1 MTNYHFLVIHI
12 LFLIRIIK
20 IFLILVF
27 EIEKA
32 IIDLNFDDDV
42 MRLEYPMQSPI
53 TFTLGEKF
61 LQEKLN
67 FNFIIMSEL
76 GNKYKKL
83 AKGDIELQSKYFLE
97 KKTIFEKWIYMTPYQ
112 SQIEELGIKGETLK
126 NELNSGKIN
135 VKIELQEN
143 LEEYK
148 TKLLLYQKENQNVK
162 NSDSDLNN
170 NNMKKNFNY
179 NLKDNENNRNIQFDD
194 NLSDVSI
201 SILDVKE
208 EDRKGLD
215 LNQLIDDD
223 YIENLKQI
231 IEDNYQKI
239 LPKDPVKLKQM
250 NESLY
255 KKFINLSNIYNEVLY
270 SLATTGEE
278 IREETKKFY
287 DDYKLLKKDIYNGRV
302 ELKKQNYQLK
312 REIEANNQENKTLK
326 QEIENYKTEKK
337 ILKNK
342 LGLEDTKK
350 IENPDIEILS
360 ETLKKLNDMG
370 IDIFVGSGLSE
381 EDKNLV
387 KNMLNINS
395 NEDENKKDLG
405 TDNEYEGEDDIK
417 EDLELGNQIVALIEK
432 DVNDLYLRKK
442 IEQVK
447 IDQINAITYIFQ
459 NDKDTHEVTLKI
471 VKDELYCSDG
481 TTFSSWL
488 IQNFSV

>member
-1 MTNYHFLVIHI
+1 MFQIDKCV
-12 LFLIRIIK
+12 
-20 IFLILVF
+20 
-27 EIEKA
+27 
-32 IIDLNFDDDV
+32 IDLNFDDDV
-42 MRLEYPMQSPI
+42 MRLEYPMESPVP
-53 TFTLGEKF
+53 FTLGEKF
-61 LQEKLN
+61 LQEKLI
-67 FNFIIMSEL
+67 FNFIIMTEL
-76 GNKYKKL
+76 GNKYKKI
-83 AKGDIELQSKYFLE
+83 AKGDVELQSKYFLE
-97 KKTIFEKWIYMTPYQ
+97 KKTIFEKWIYITPFK
-112 SQIEELGIKGETLK
+112 SQIEEFGLKGDLLK
-126 NELNSGKIN
+126 NEINNGKIN

-143 LEEYK
+143 PEEYK
-148 TKLLLYQKENQNVK
+148 TKLLLYQKDNQNA
-162 NSDSDLNN
+162 NNNDINN
-170 NNMKKNFNY
+170 NNRKNFNFD
-179 NLKDNENNRNIQFDD
+179 LKDGENNRNIQFDD

-215 LNQLIDDD
+215 IEQLIDDD

-231 IEDNYQKI
+231 IENNYQKI
-239 LPKDPVKLKQM
+239 LPKDPAKLKQI

-255 KKFINLSNIYNEVLY
+255 KKFINLSNTYNEVLY

-302 ELKKQNYQLK
+302 DLKKQNYQLK

-350 IENPDIEILS
+350 TENPDIEILS

-381 EDKNLV
+381 DDKNLV
-387 KNMLNINS
+387 KNMLNINT
-395 NEDENKKDLG
+395 NDDENKKDLG

-447 IDQINAITYIFQ
+447 IDQINAITYVFQ
-459 NDKDTHEVTLKI
+459 NDKETHEVTLKI
-471 VKDELYCSDG
+471 EKDELYCNDG

-488 IQNFSV
+488 INNFSV

>member
-1 MTNYHFLVIHI
+1 
-12 LFLIRIIK
+12 
-20 IFLILVF
+20 
-27 EIEKA
+27 
-32 IIDLNFDDDV
+32 
-42 MRLEYPMQSPI
+42 
-53 TFTLGEKF
+53 
-61 LQEKLN
+61 
-67 FNFIIMSEL
+67 
-76 GNKYKKL
+76 
-83 AKGDIELQSKYFLE
+83 
-97 KKTIFEKWIYMTPYQ
+97 
-112 SQIEELGIKGETLK
+112 
-126 NELNSGKIN
+126 
-135 VKIELQEN
+135 
-143 LEEYK
+143 
-148 TKLLLYQKENQNVK
+148 
-162 NSDSDLNN
+162 
-170 NNMKKNFNY
+170 MKKNFNY

-471 VKDELYCSDG
+471 VKDELYCTDG

>member
-1 MTNYHFLVIHI
+1 
-12 LFLIRIIK
+12 
-20 IFLILVF
+20 
-27 EIEKA
+27 
-32 IIDLNFDDDV
+32 
-42 MRLEYPMQSPI
+42 MRFEYPMTSPAS
-53 TFTLGEKF
+53 FTLGEKF
-61 LQEKLN
+61 LQEKII
-67 FNFIIMSEL
+67 FNFIIMIEL
-76 GNKYKKL
+76 GNKYKKI

-97 KKTIFEKWIYMTPYQ
+97 KKTIFEKWIFMRPFHT
-112 SQIEELGIKGETLK
+112 QIEDFGIQADALK
-126 NELNSGKIN
+126 NEINNGKIN

-148 TKLLLYQKENQNVK
+148 TKVLLYQKENNQINNTASNDI
-162 NSDSDLNN
+162 NSR
-170 NNMKKNFNY
+170 KNY
-179 NLKDNENNRNIQFDD
+179 NLKENENSRNVQFDD

-201 SILDVKE
+201 SILDVKD
-208 EDRKGLD
+208 EDRKGLNLD
-215 LNQLIDDD
+215 ELIEDD

-231 IEDNYQKI
+231 IQNNYQKI
-239 LPKDPVKLKQM
+239 LPKDPIKLKQM
-250 NESLY
+250 NENLY
-255 KKFINLSNIYNEVLY
+255 KKFINLSNSYNEALY

-342 LGLEDTKK
+342 LGLEDSKK

-387 KNMLNINS
+387 KNMLNIND
-395 NEDENKKDLG
+395 DENKKESG
-405 TDNEYEGEDDIK
+405 TDNEYEGDDDIK
-417 EDLELGNQIVALIEK
+417 EDLDLGNQIVALIEK

-447 IDQINAITYIFQ
+447 IDQINAITYVFQ
-459 NDKDTHEVTLKI
+459 NDKETHEVTLKI
-471 VKDELYCSDG
+471 IKDELYCSDN
-481 TTFSSWL
+481 TTFSAWL
-488 IQNFSV
+488 IQHFSI

>member
-1 MTNYHFLVIHI
+1 M
-12 LFLIRIIK
+12 
-20 IFLILVF
+20 
-27 EIEKA
+27 
-32 IIDLNFDDDV
+32 NFDDDV
-42 MRLEYPMQSPI
+42 MRLDYPMKSPVS
-53 TFTLGEKF
+53 FTLGEKF
-61 LQEKLN
+61 LQEKLV
-67 FNFIIMSEL
+67 FNFIIMSAL
-76 GNKYKKL
+76 GNKYKKI
-83 AKGDIELQSKYFLE
+83 AKGDIELQSKYFVD
-97 KKTIFEKWIYMTPYQ
+97 KKTTFEKWIYMTPYQ
-112 SQIEELGIKGETLK
+112 SQIEELGIQSDSTK
-126 NELNSGKIN
+126 NEVNNGKIN

-148 TKLLLYQKENQNVK
+148 TKLVLYQKDNQASNSNEK
-162 NSDSDLNN
+162 NNIR
-170 NNMKKNFNY
+170 KNYNF
-179 NLKDNENNRNIQFDD
+179 NLKDGENNRNVQFDD

-215 LNQLIDDD
+215 LEQLIDDD
-223 YIENLKQI
+223 YIEDLKQI
-231 IEDNYQKI
+231 IENNYQKI

-255 KKFINLSNIYNEVLY
+255 KKFINLSNTYNEVLY

-287 DDYKLLKKDIYNGRV
+287 DDYKLLKKDIFNGRV

-350 IENPDIEILS
+350 TENPDIEILS

-387 KNMLNINS
+387 KNMLNINT
-395 NEDENKKDLG
+395 NDDENKKDG
-405 TDNEYEGEDDIK
+405 TDNEYEGDDDIK

-447 IDQINAITYIFQ
+447 IDQINAITYVFQ

-471 VKDELYCSDG
+471 IKDELYCSDG

-488 IQNFSV
+488 IKNFSA

>member
-1 MTNYHFLVIHI
+1 
-12 LFLIRIIK
+12 
-20 IFLILVF
+20 
-27 EIEKA
+27 
-32 IIDLNFDDDV
+32 
-42 MRLEYPMQSPI
+42 MRLDYPMKSPVS
-53 TFTLGEKF
+53 FTLGEKF
-61 LQEKLN
+61 LQEKLV
-67 FNFIIMSEL
+67 FNFIIMSAL
-76 GNKYKKL
+76 GNKYKKI
-83 AKGDIELQSKYFLE
+83 AKGDIELQSKYFVD
-97 KKTIFEKWIYMTPYQ
+97 KKTTFEKWIYMTPYQ
-112 SQIEELGIKGETLK
+112 SQIEELGIQSDSTK
-126 NELNSGKIN
+126 NEVNNAKIN

-148 TKLLLYQKENQNVK
+148 TKLVLYQKDNQASNSNEK
-162 NSDSDLNN
+162 NNIR
-170 NNMKKNFNY
+170 KNYNF
-179 NLKDNENNRNIQFDD
+179 NLKDGENNRNVQFDD

-215 LNQLIDDD
+215 LEQLIDDD
-223 YIENLKQI
+223 YIEDLKQI
-231 IEDNYQKI
+231 IENNYQKI

-255 KKFINLSNIYNEVLY
+255 KKFINLSNTYNEVLY

-287 DDYKLLKKDIYNGRV
+287 DDYKLLKKDIFNGRV

-342 LGLEDTKK
+342 LGLEDSKK
-350 IENPDIEILS
+350 TENPDIEILS

-387 KNMLNINS
+387 KNMLNINT
-395 NEDENKKDLG
+395 NDDENKKDG
-405 TDNEYEGEDDIK
+405 TDNEYEGDDDIK

-447 IDQINAITYIFQ
+447 IDQINAITYVFQ

-488 IQNFSV
+488 IKNFSA

>member
-1 MTNYHFLVIHI
+1 MFQIDKCV
-12 LFLIRIIK
+12 
-20 IFLILVF
+20 
-27 EIEKA
+27 
-32 IIDLNFDDDV
+32 IDLNFDDDV
-42 MRLEYPMQSPI
+42 MRLEYPMESPVP
-53 TFTLGEKF
+53 FTLGEKF
-61 LQEKLN
+61 LQEKLI
-67 FNFIIMSEL
+67 FNFIIMTEL
-76 GNKYKKL
+76 GNKYKKI
-83 AKGDIELQSKYFLE
+83 AKGDVELQSKYFLE
-97 KKTIFEKWIYMTPYQ
+97 KKTIFEKWIYITPFK
-112 SQIEELGIKGETLK
+112 SQIEEFGLKGDLLK
-126 NELNSGKIN
+126 NEINNGKIN

-143 LEEYK
+143 PEEYK
-148 TKLLLYQKENQNVK
+148 TKLLLYQKDNQNA
-162 NSDSDLNN
+162 NNNDINN
-170 NNMKKNFNY
+170 NNRKNFNF
-179 NLKDNENNRNIQFDD
+179 NLKDGENNRNIQFDD

-215 LNQLIDDD
+215 IEQLIDDD

-231 IEDNYQKI
+231 IENNYQKI
-239 LPKDPVKLKQM
+239 LPKDPAKLKQI

-255 KKFINLSNIYNEVLY
+255 KKFINLSNTYNEVLY

-302 ELKKQNYQLK
+302 DLKKQNYQLK

-326 QEIENYKTEKK
+326 KEIENYKTEKK

-350 IENPDIEILS
+350 TENPDIEILS

-381 EDKNLV
+381 DDKNLV
-387 KNMLNINS
+387 KNMLNINT
-395 NEDENKKDLG
+395 NDDENKKDLG

-447 IDQINAITYIFQ
+447 IDQINAITYVFQ
-459 NDKDTHEVTLKI
+459 NDKETHEVTLKI
-471 VKDELYCSDG
+471 EKDELYCNDG

-488 IQNFSV
+488 INNFSV

>member
-1 MTNYHFLVIHI
+1 
-12 LFLIRIIK
+12 
-20 IFLILVF
+20 
-27 EIEKA
+27 
-32 IIDLNFDDDV
+32 
-42 MRLEYPMQSPI
+42 MRFEYPMKSPVS
-53 TFTLGEKF
+53 FTLGEKF
-61 LQEKLN
+61 LQEKII
-67 FNFIIMSEL
+67 FNFIIMIEL
-76 GNKYKKL
+76 GNKYKKI
-83 AKGDIELQSKYFLE
+83 AKSDIELQSKYFLE
-97 KKTIFEKWIYMTPYQ
+97 KKTIFEKLIYLKPFH
-112 SQIEELGIKGETLK
+112 SQIEDFGIQADALK
-126 NELNSGKIN
+126 NELNNGKIN
-135 VKIELQEN
+135 VKIELQDN

-148 TKLLLYQKENQNVK
+148 TKLLLYQKENNQ
-162 NSDSDLNN
+162 SNN
-170 NNMKKNFNY
+170 NINDINNRKNFN
-179 NLKDNENNRNIQFDD
+179 LKENENNRNVQFDD

-208 EDRKGLD
+208 EDRKGLNLD
-215 LNQLIDDD
+215 ELIEDD

-231 IEDNYQKI
+231 IQDNYQQI
-239 LPKDPVKLKQM
+239 LPKDPAKLKQM
-250 NESLY
+250 NENLY
-255 KKFINLSNIYNEVLY
+255 KKFINLSNSYNEALY

-287 DDYKLLKKDIYNGRV
+287 EDYKLLKNDIYNGRV

-342 LGLEDTKK
+342 LGLEDSKK

-387 KNMLNINS
+387 KNMLNINTTD
-395 NEDENKKDLG
+395 DENKKDSG
-405 TDNEYEGEDDIK
+405 TDNEYEGDDDIK

-447 IDQINAITYIFQ
+447 IDQINAITYVFQ
-459 NDKDTHEVTLKI
+459 NDKDTYEVTLKI
-471 VKDELYCSDG
+471 VKDELYCSDN

-488 IQNFSV
+488 IQHFSI

>member
-1 MTNYHFLVIHI
+1 MF
-12 LFLIRIIK
+12 K
-20 IFLILVF
+20 IDKCV
-27 EIEKA
+27 
-32 IIDLNFDDDV
+32 IDLNFDDDV
-42 MRLEYPMQSPI
+42 MRLEYPMESPVP
-53 TFTLGEKF
+53 FTLGEKF
-61 LQEKLN
+61 LQEKLI
-67 FNFIIMSEL
+67 FNFIIMTEL
-76 GNKYKKL
+76 GNKYKKI
-83 AKGDIELQSKYFLE
+83 AKGDVELQSKYFLE
-97 KKTIFEKWIYMTPYQ
+97 KKTIFEKWIYITPFK
-112 SQIEELGIKGETLK
+112 SQIEEFGLKGDLLK
-126 NELNSGKIN
+126 NEINNGKIN

-143 LEEYK
+143 PEEYK
-148 TKLLLYQKENQNVK
+148 TKLLLYQKDNQNA
-162 NSDSDLNN
+162 NNNDINN
-170 NNMKKNFNY
+170 NNRKNFNF
-179 NLKDNENNRNIQFDD
+179 NLKDGENNRNIQFDD

-215 LNQLIDDD
+215 IEQLIDDD

-231 IEDNYQKI
+231 IENNYQKI
-239 LPKDPVKLKQM
+239 LPKDPAKLKQI

-255 KKFINLSNIYNEVLY
+255 KKFINLSNTYNEVLY

-302 ELKKQNYQLK
+302 DLKKQNYQLK

-350 IENPDIEILS
+350 TENPDIEILS

-381 EDKNLV
+381 DDKNLV
-387 KNMLNINS
+387 KNMLNINT
-395 NEDENKKDLG
+395 NDDENKKDLG

-447 IDQINAITYIFQ
+447 IDQINAITYVFQ
-459 NDKDTHEVTLKI
+459 NDKETHEVTLKI
-471 VKDELYCSDG
+471 EKDELYCNDG

-488 IQNFSV
+488 INNFSV

>member
-42 MRLEYPMQSPI
+42 MRLEYPMQSPV

>member
-1 MTNYHFLVIHI
+1 MFQIDKCV
-12 LFLIRIIK
+12 
-20 IFLILVF
+20 
-27 EIEKA
+27 
-32 IIDLNFDDDV
+32 IDLNFDDDV
-42 MRLEYPMQSPI
+42 MRLEYPMESPVP
-53 TFTLGEKF
+53 FTLGEKF
-61 LQEKLN
+61 LQEKLI
-67 FNFIIMSEL
+67 FNFIIMTEL
-76 GNKYKKL
+76 GNKYKKI
-83 AKGDIELQSKYFLE
+83 AKGDVELQSKYFLE
-97 KKTIFEKWIYMTPYQ
+97 KKTIFEKWIYITPFK
-112 SQIEELGIKGETLK
+112 SQIEEFGLKGDLLK
-126 NELNSGKIN
+126 NEINNGKIN

-143 LEEYK
+143 PEEYK
-148 TKLLLYQKENQNVK
+148 TKLLLYQKDNQNA
-162 NSDSDLNN
+162 NNNDINN
-170 NNMKKNFNY
+170 NNRKNFNF
-179 NLKDNENNRNIQFDD
+179 NLKDGENNRNIQFDD
-194 NLSDVSI
+194 NLSDLSI

-215 LNQLIDDD
+215 IEQLIDDD

-231 IEDNYQKI
+231 IENNYQKI
-239 LPKDPVKLKQM
+239 LPKDPAKLKQI

-255 KKFINLSNIYNEVLY
+255 KKFINLSNTYNEVLY

-302 ELKKQNYQLK
+302 DLKKQNYQLK

-350 IENPDIEILS
+350 TENPDIEILS
-360 ETLKKLNDMG
+360 ETSKKLNDMG

-381 EDKNLV
+381 DDKNLV
-387 KNMLNINS
+387 KNMLNINA
-395 NEDENKKDLG
+395 NDDENKKDLG

-447 IDQINAITYIFQ
+447 IDQINAISYVFQ
-459 NDKDTHEVTLKI
+459 NDNDTHEVTLKI

-488 IQNFSV
+488 IKNFSA

>member
-1 MTNYHFLVIHI
+1 M
-12 LFLIRIIK
+12 
-20 IFLILVF
+20 
-27 EIEKA
+27 
-32 IIDLNFDDDV
+32 NFDDDV
-42 MRLEYPMQSPI
+42 MRLDYPMKSPVS
-53 TFTLGEKF
+53 FTLGEKF
-61 LQEKLN
+61 LQEKLV
-67 FNFIIMSEL
+67 FNFIIMSAL
-76 GNKYKKL
+76 GNKYKKI
-83 AKGDIELQSKYFLE
+83 AKGDIELQSKYFVD
-97 KKTIFEKWIYMTPYQ
+97 KKTTFEKWIYMTPYQ
-112 SQIEELGIKGETLK
+112 SQIEELGIQSDSTK
-126 NELNSGKIN
+126 NEVNNGKIN

-148 TKLLLYQKENQNVK
+148 TKLVLYQKDNQASNSNEK
-162 NSDSDLNN
+162 NNIR
-170 NNMKKNFNY
+170 KNYNF
-179 NLKDNENNRNIQFDD
+179 NLKDAENNRNVQFDD

-215 LNQLIDDD
+215 LEQLIDDD
-223 YIENLKQI
+223 YIEDLKQI
-231 IEDNYQKI
+231 IENNYQKI

-255 KKFINLSNIYNEVLY
+255 KKFINLSNTYNEVLY

-287 DDYKLLKKDIYNGRV
+287 DDYKLLKKDIFNGRV

-350 IENPDIEILS
+350 TENPDIEILS

-387 KNMLNINS
+387 KNMLNINT
-395 NEDENKKDLG
+395 NDDENKKDG
-405 TDNEYEGEDDIK
+405 TDNEYEGDDDIK

-447 IDQINAITYIFQ
+447 IDQINAITYVFQ

-488 IQNFSV
+488 IKNFSA

>member
-1 MTNYHFLVIHI
+1 M
-12 LFLIRIIK
+12 
-20 IFLILVF
+20 
-27 EIEKA
+27 
-32 IIDLNFDDDV
+32 NFDDDV
-42 MRLEYPMQSPI
+42 MRLDYPMKSPVS
-53 TFTLGEKF
+53 FTLGEKF
-61 LQEKLN
+61 LQEKLV
-67 FNFIIMSEL
+67 FNFIIMSAL
-76 GNKYKKL
+76 GNKYKKI
-83 AKGDIELQSKYFLE
+83 AKGDIELQSKYFVD
-97 KKTIFEKWIYMTPYQ
+97 KKTTFEKWIYMTPYQ
-112 SQIEELGIKGETLK
+112 SQIEELGIQSDSTK
-126 NELNSGKIN
+126 NEVNNGKIN

-148 TKLLLYQKENQNVK
+148 TKLVLYQKDNQTSNSNEK
-162 NSDSDLNN
+162 NNIR
-170 NNMKKNFNY
+170 KNYNF
-179 NLKDNENNRNIQFDD
+179 NLKDGENNRNVQFDD

-215 LNQLIDDD
+215 LEKLIDDD
-223 YIENLKQI
+223 YIEDLKQI
-231 IEDNYQKI
+231 IENNYQKI

-255 KKFINLSNIYNEVLY
+255 KKFINLSNTYNEVLY

-287 DDYKLLKKDIYNGRV
+287 DDYKLLKKDIFNGRV

-350 IENPDIEILS
+350 TENPDIEILS

-387 KNMLNINS
+387 KNMLNINT
-395 NEDENKKDLG
+395 NDDENKKDG
-405 TDNEYEGEDDIK
+405 TDNEYEGDDDIK

-447 IDQINAITYIFQ
+447 IDQINAITYVFQ

-471 VKDELYCSDG
+471 IKDELYCSDG

-488 IQNFSV
+488 IKNFSA

>member
-1 MTNYHFLVIHI
+1 
-12 LFLIRIIK
+12 
-20 IFLILVF
+20 
-27 EIEKA
+27 
-32 IIDLNFDDDV
+32 
-42 MRLEYPMQSPI
+42 MRLDYPMKSPVS
-53 TFTLGEKF
+53 FTLGEKF
-61 LQEKLN
+61 LQEKLV
-67 FNFIIMSEL
+67 FNFIIMSAL
-76 GNKYKKL
+76 GNKYKKI
-83 AKGDIELQSKYFLE
+83 AKGDIELQSKYFVD
-97 KKTIFEKWIYMTPYQ
+97 KKTTFEKWIYMTPYQ
-112 SQIEELGIKGETLK
+112 SQIEELGIQSDSTK
-126 NELNSGKIN
+126 NEVNNGKIN

-148 TKLLLYQKENQNVK
+148 TKLVLYQKDNQASNSNEK
-162 NSDSDLNN
+162 NNIR
-170 NNMKKNFNY
+170 KNYNF
-179 NLKDNENNRNIQFDD
+179 NLKDGENNRNVQFDD

-215 LNQLIDDD
+215 LEQLIDDD
-223 YIENLKQI
+223 YIEDLKQI
-231 IEDNYQKI
+231 IENNYQKI

-255 KKFINLSNIYNEVLY
+255 KKFINLSNTYNEVLY
-270 SLATTGEE
+270 SLATTSEE

-287 DDYKLLKKDIYNGRV
+287 DDYKLLKKDIFNGRV

-350 IENPDIEILS
+350 TENPDIEILS

-387 KNMLNINS
+387 KNMLNINT
-395 NEDENKKDLG
+395 NDDENKKDG
-405 TDNEYEGEDDIK
+405 TDNEYEGDDDIK

-447 IDQINAITYIFQ
+447 IDQINAITYVFQ

-471 VKDELYCSDG
+471 IKDELYCSDG

-488 IQNFSV
+488 IKNFSA

>member
-1 MTNYHFLVIHI
+1 
-12 LFLIRIIK
+12 
-20 IFLILVF
+20 VF
-27 EIEKA
+27 QIDKCV
-32 IIDLNFDDDV
+32 IDLNFDDDV
-42 MRLEYPMQSPI
+42 MRLEYPMESPVP
-53 TFTLGEKF
+53 FTLGEKF
-61 LQEKLN
+61 LQEKLI
-67 FNFIIMSEL
+67 FNFIIMTEL
-76 GNKYKKL
+76 GNKYKKI
-83 AKGDIELQSKYFLE
+83 AKGDVELQSKYFLE
-97 KKTIFEKWIYMTPYQ
+97 KKTIFEKWIYITPFK
-112 SQIEELGIKGETLK
+112 SQIEEFGLKGDLLK
-126 NELNSGKIN
+126 NEINNGKIN

-143 LEEYK
+143 PEEYK
-148 TKLLLYQKENQNVK
+148 TKLLLYQKDNQNA
-162 NSDSDLNN
+162 NNNDINN
-170 NNMKKNFNY
+170 NNRKNFNF
-179 NLKDNENNRNIQFDD
+179 NIKDGENNRNIQFDD

-215 LNQLIDDD
+215 IEQLIDDD

-231 IEDNYQKI
+231 IENNYQKI
-239 LPKDPVKLKQM
+239 LPKDPAKLKQI

-255 KKFINLSNIYNEVLY
+255 KKFINLSNTYNEVLY

-302 ELKKQNYQLK
+302 DLKKQNYQLK

-350 IENPDIEILS
+350 TENPDIEILS

-381 EDKNLV
+381 DDKNLV
-387 KNMLNINS
+387 KNMLNINT
-395 NEDENKKDLG
+395 NDDENKKDLG

-447 IDQINAITYIFQ
+447 IDQINAITYVFQ
-459 NDKDTHEVTLKI
+459 NDKETHEVTLKI
-471 VKDELYCSDG
+471 EKDELYCNDG

-488 IQNFSV
+488 INNFSV

>member
-1 MTNYHFLVIHI
+1 
-12 LFLIRIIK
+12 
-20 IFLILVF
+20 
-27 EIEKA
+27 
-32 IIDLNFDDDV
+32 
-42 MRLEYPMQSPI
+42 MRLEYPMKSPVS
-53 TFTLGEKF
+53 FTLGEKF
-61 LQEKLN
+61 LQEKLI

-83 AKGDIELQSKYFLE
+83 AKGEIELQSKYFIE
-97 KKTIFEKWIYMTPYQ
+97 KKTILEKCIYMTPYQ
-112 SQIEELGIKGETLK
+112 SQIEEFGIQGDSLK
-126 NELNSGKIN
+126 NELNCGKVN

-148 TKLLLYQKENQNVK
+148 TKLLLYQKENNQ
-162 NSDSDLNN
+162 NN
-170 NNMKKNFNY
+170 NNNDNMNNNTRKNHNH
-179 NLKDNENNRNIQFDD
+179 NTKDNENNRNVHFDD
-194 NLSDVSI
+194 NLRDVSI

-215 LNQLIDDD
+215 FDQLIDDD

-231 IEDNYQKI
+231 IENNYQQI
-239 LPKDPVKLKQM
+239 LPKDPAKLKQM

-255 KKFINLSNIYNEVLY
+255 KKFINLSNTYNEVLY

-350 IENPDIEILS
+350 IENHDIEILS

-395 NEDENKKDLG
+395 NDDENKKELG

-447 IDQINAITYIFQ
+447 IDQINAITYVFQ
-459 NDKDTHEVTLKI
+459 NDKETHEVTLKI
-471 VKDELYCSDG
+471 EKDELYCNDG

-488 IQNFSV
+488 INNFSV

>member
-1 MTNYHFLVIHI
+1 
-12 LFLIRIIK
+12 
-20 IFLILVF
+20 
-27 EIEKA
+27 
-32 IIDLNFDDDV
+32 
-42 MRLEYPMQSPI
+42 MRFEYPMKSPVS
-53 TFTLGEKF
+53 FTLGEKF
-61 LQEKLN
+61 LQEKII
-67 FNFIIMSEL
+67 FNFIIMIEL
-76 GNKYKKL
+76 GNKYKKI
-83 AKGDIELQSKYFLE
+83 AKSDIELQSKYFLE
-97 KKTIFEKWIYMTPYQ
+97 KKSTFEKLIYLKPFH
-112 SQIEELGIKGETLK
+112 SQIEDFGIQADALK
-126 NELNSGKIN
+126 NELNNGKIN
-135 VKIELQEN
+135 VKIELQDN

-148 TKLLLYQKENQNVK
+148 TKLLLYQKENNQ
-162 NSDSDLNN
+162 SNN
-170 NNMKKNFNY
+170 NINDINNRKNFN
-179 NLKDNENNRNIQFDD
+179 LKENENNRNVQFDD

-208 EDRKGLD
+208 EDRKGLNLD
-215 LNQLIDDD
+215 ELIEDD

-231 IEDNYQKI
+231 IQDNYQQI
-239 LPKDPVKLKQM
+239 LPKDPAKLKQM
-250 NESLY
+250 NENLY
-255 KKFINLSNIYNEVLY
+255 KKFINLSNSYNEALY

-287 DDYKLLKKDIYNGRV
+287 EDYKLLKNDIYNGRV

-342 LGLEDTKK
+342 LGLEDSKK

-387 KNMLNINS
+387 KNMLNINTTD
-395 NEDENKKDLG
+395 DENKKDSG
-405 TDNEYEGEDDIK
+405 TDNEYEGDDDIK

-447 IDQINAITYIFQ
+447 IDQINAITYVFQ
-459 NDKDTHEVTLKI
+459 NDKDTYEVTLKI
-471 VKDELYCSDG
+471 VKDELYCSDN

-488 IQNFSV
+488 IQHFSI

>member
-1 MTNYHFLVIHI
+1 MFQIDKCV
-12 LFLIRIIK
+12 
-20 IFLILVF
+20 
-27 EIEKA
+27 
-32 IIDLNFDDDV
+32 IDLNFDDDV
-42 MRLEYPMQSPI
+42 MRLEYPMESPVP
-53 TFTLGEKF
+53 FTLGEKF
-61 LQEKLN
+61 LQEKLI
-67 FNFIIMSEL
+67 FNFIIMTEL
-76 GNKYKKL
+76 GNKYKKI
-83 AKGDIELQSKYFLE
+83 AKGDVELQSKYFLE
-97 KKTIFEKWIYMTPYQ
+97 KKTIFEKWIYITPFK
-112 SQIEELGIKGETLK
+112 SQIEEFGLKGDLLK
-126 NELNSGKIN
+126 NEINNGKIN

-143 LEEYK
+143 PEEYK
-148 TKLLLYQKENQNVK
+148 TKLLLYQKDNQNA
-162 NSDSDLNN
+162 NNNDINN
-170 NNMKKNFNY
+170 NNRKNFNF
-179 NLKDNENNRNIQFDD
+179 NLKDGENNRNIQFDD

-215 LNQLIDDD
+215 IEQLIDDD

-231 IEDNYQKI
+231 IENNYQKI
-239 LPKDPVKLKQM
+239 LPKDPAKLKQI

-255 KKFINLSNIYNEVLY
+255 KKFINLSNTYNEVLY

-302 ELKKQNYQLK
+302 DLKKQNYQLK

-350 IENPDIEILS
+350 TENPDIEILS

-381 EDKNLV
+381 DDKNLV
-387 KNMLNINS
+387 KNMLNINT
-395 NEDENKKDLG
+395 NDDENKKDLG

-447 IDQINAITYIFQ
+447 IDQINAITYVFQ
-459 NDKDTHEVTLKI
+459 NDKETHEVTLKI
-471 VKDELYCSDG
+471 EKDELYCNDG

-488 IQNFSV
+488 INNFLV

>member
-1 MTNYHFLVIHI
+1 
-12 LFLIRIIK
+12 
-20 IFLILVF
+20 
-27 EIEKA
+27 
-32 IIDLNFDDDV
+32 
-42 MRLEYPMQSPI
+42 MRFEYPMKSPAS
-53 TFTLGEKF
+53 FTLGEKF
-61 LQEKLN
+61 LQEKII
-67 FNFIIMSEL
+67 FNFIIMIEL
-76 GNKYKKL
+76 GNKYKKI
-83 AKGDIELQSKYFLE
+83 AKSDIELQSKYFLE
-97 KKTIFEKWIYMTPYQ
+97 KKTTFEKLIYLKPFH
-112 SQIEELGIKGETLK
+112 SQIEDFGIQADALK
-126 NELNSGKIN
+126 NELNNGKIN
-135 VKIELQEN
+135 VKIELQDN

-148 TKLLLYQKENQNVK
+148 TKLLLYQKENNQ
-162 NSDSDLNN
+162 SNN
-170 NNMKKNFNY
+170 NINDINNRKNFN
-179 NLKDNENNRNIQFDD
+179 LKENENTRNVQFDD

-208 EDRKGLD
+208 EDRKGLNLD
-215 LNQLIDDD
+215 ELIEDD

-231 IEDNYQKI
+231 IQDNYQQI
-239 LPKDPVKLKQM
+239 LPKDPAKLKQM
-250 NESLY
+250 NENLY
-255 KKFINLSNIYNEVLY
+255 KKFINLSNSYNEALY

-287 DDYKLLKKDIYNGRV
+287 EDYKLLKNDIYNGRV

-342 LGLEDTKK
+342 LGLEDSKK

-387 KNMLNINS
+387 KNMLNINTTD
-395 NEDENKKDLG
+395 DENKKDSG
-405 TDNEYEGEDDIK
+405 TDNEYEGDDDIK

-447 IDQINAITYIFQ
+447 IDQINAITYVFQ
-459 NDKDTHEVTLKI
+459 NDKDTYEVTLKI
-471 VKDELYCSDG
+471 VKDELYCSDN

-488 IQNFSV
+488 IQHFSI

>member
-1 MTNYHFLVIHI
+1 M
-12 LFLIRIIK
+12 
-20 IFLILVF
+20 
-27 EIEKA
+27 
-32 IIDLNFDDDV
+32 NFDDDV
-42 MRLEYPMQSPI
+42 MRLDYPMKSPVS
-53 TFTLGEKF
+53 FTLGEKF
-61 LQEKLN
+61 LQEKLV
-67 FNFIIMSEL
+67 FNFIIMSAL
-76 GNKYKKL
+76 GNKYKKI
-83 AKGDIELQSKYFLE
+83 AKGDIELQSKYFVD
-97 KKTIFEKWIYMTPYQ
+97 KKTTFEKWIYMTPYQ
-112 SQIEELGIKGETLK
+112 SQIEELGIQSDSTK
-126 NELNSGKIN
+126 NEVNNAKIN

-148 TKLLLYQKENQNVK
+148 TKLVLYQKDNQASNSNEK
-162 NSDSDLNN
+162 NNIR
-170 NNMKKNFNY
+170 KNYNF
-179 NLKDNENNRNIQFDD
+179 NLKDGENNRNVQFDD

-215 LNQLIDDD
+215 LEQLIDDD
-223 YIENLKQI
+223 YIEDLKQI
-231 IEDNYQKI
+231 IENNYQKI

-255 KKFINLSNIYNEVLY
+255 KKFINLSNTYNEVLY

-287 DDYKLLKKDIYNGRV
+287 DDYKLLKKDIFNGRV

-350 IENPDIEILS
+350 TENPDIEILS

-387 KNMLNINS
+387 KNMLNINT
-395 NEDENKKDLG
+395 NDDENKKDG
-405 TDNEYEGEDDIK
+405 TDNEYEGDDDIK

-447 IDQINAITYIFQ
+447 IDQINAITYVFQ

-488 IQNFSV
+488 IKNFSA

>member
-1 MTNYHFLVIHI
+1 
-12 LFLIRIIK
+12 
-20 IFLILVF
+20 
-27 EIEKA
+27 
-32 IIDLNFDDDV
+32 
-42 MRLEYPMQSPI
+42 MRLDYPMKSPVS
-53 TFTLGEKF
+53 FTLGEKF
-61 LQEKLN
+61 LQEKLV
-67 FNFIIMSEL
+67 FNFIIMSAL
-76 GNKYKKL
+76 GNKYKKI
-83 AKGDIELQSKYFLE
+83 AKGDIELQSKYFVD
-97 KKTIFEKWIYMTPYQ
+97 KKTTFEKWIYMTPYQ
-112 SQIEELGIKGETLK
+112 SQIEELGIQSDSTK
-126 NELNSGKIN
+126 NEVNNGKIN

-148 TKLLLYQKENQNVK
+148 TKLVLYQKDNQASNSNEK
-162 NSDSDLNN
+162 NNIR
-170 NNMKKNFNY
+170 KNYNF
-179 NLKDNENNRNIQFDD
+179 NLKDGENNRNVQFDD

-215 LNQLIDDD
+215 LEQLIDDD
-223 YIENLKQI
+223 YIEDLKQI
-231 IEDNYQKI
+231 IENNYQKI
-239 LPKDPVKLKQM
+239 LPKDPAKLKQM

-255 KKFINLSNIYNEVLY
+255 KKFINLSNTYNEVLY

-287 DDYKLLKKDIYNGRV
+287 DDYKLLKKDIFNGRV

-350 IENPDIEILS
+350 TENPDIEILS

-387 KNMLNINS
+387 KNMLNINT
-395 NEDENKKDLG
+395 NDDENKKDG
-405 TDNEYEGEDDIK
+405 TDNEYEGDDDIK

-447 IDQINAITYIFQ
+447 IDQINAITYVFQ

-471 VKDELYCSDG
+471 IKDELYCSDG

-488 IQNFSV
+488 IKNFSA

>member
-1 MTNYHFLVIHI
+1 MLDID
-12 LFLIRIIK
+12 K
-20 IFLILVF
+20 G
-27 EIEKA
+27 
-32 IIDLNFDDDV
+32 IIDINFDDDV
-42 MRLEYPMQSPI
+42 MRFDYPMKEAVS
-53 TFTLGEKF
+53 FSLGEKF
-61 LQEKLN
+61 LQEKVV
-67 FNFIIMSEL
+67 FNFIIMIEL
-76 GNKYKKL
+76 GNKYKKI
-83 AKGDIELQSKYFLE
+83 AKGDIELASKYFLGD
-97 KKTIFEKWIYMTPYQ
+97 KTTFEKWIYIRPFQ
-112 SQIEELGIKGETLK
+112 SQIENFGIHTDLLK
-126 NELNSGKIN
+126 NELNNGKIY
-135 VKIELQEN
+135 VKIELQET

-148 TKLLLYQKENQNVK
+148 TKYLLYQKDNQISSTNPNDFNRK
-162 NSDSDLNN
+162 NYPG
-170 NNMKKNFNY
+170 FN
-179 NLKDNENNRNIQFDD
+179 KDNENEMNKNQFDD

-208 EDRKGLD
+208 EDRNGLELD
-215 LNQLIDDD
+215 QLIDDD
-223 YIENLKQI
+223 YIENLKQLI
-231 IEDNYQKI
+231 QNNYKTI
-239 LPKDPVKLKQM
+239 LPKDPIKLKQM

-255 KKFINLSNIYNEVLY
+255 KKFINLSNSYNEALY
-270 SLATTGEE
+270 ALATTGEE

-350 IENPDIEILS
+350 TENPDIEILS

-381 EDKNLV
+381 DDKNLV
-387 KNMLNINS
+387 KNMLNINT
-395 NEDENKKDLG
+395 NDDENKKDLG

-442 IEQVK
+442 
-447 IDQINAITYIFQ
+447 N
-459 NDKDTHEVTLKI
+459 
-471 VKDELYCSDG
+471 
-481 TTFSSWL
+481 
-488 IQNFSV
+488 

>member
-1 MTNYHFLVIHI
+1 MFQIDKCV
-12 LFLIRIIK
+12 
-20 IFLILVF
+20 
-27 EIEKA
+27 
-32 IIDLNFDDDV
+32 IDLNFDDDV
-42 MRLEYPMQSPI
+42 MRLEYPMESPVP
-53 TFTLGEKF
+53 FTLGEKF
-61 LQEKLN
+61 LQEKLI
-67 FNFIIMSEL
+67 FNFIIMTEL
-76 GNKYKKL
+76 GNKYKKI
-83 AKGDIELQSKYFLE
+83 AKGDVELQSKYFLE
-97 KKTIFEKWIYMTPYQ
+97 KKTIFEKWIYITPFK
-112 SQIEELGIKGETLK
+112 SQIEEFGLKGDLLK
-126 NELNSGKIN
+126 NEINNGKIN

-143 LEEYK
+143 PEEYK
-148 TKLLLYQKENQNVK
+148 TKLLLYQKDNQNA
-162 NSDSDLNN
+162 NNNDINN
-170 NNMKKNFNY
+170 NNRKNFNF
-179 NLKDNENNRNIQFDD
+179 NLKDGENNRNIQFDD

-215 LNQLIDDD
+215 IEQLIDDD

-231 IEDNYQKI
+231 IKNNYQKI
-239 LPKDPVKLKQM
+239 LPKDPAKLKQI

-255 KKFINLSNIYNEVLY
+255 KKFINLSNTYNEVLY

-342 LGLEDTKK
+342 LGLEDNKK
-350 IENPDIEILS
+350 IDNPDIEILS

-387 KNMLNINS
+387 RNMLNLNS
-395 NEDENKKDLG
+395 NEDENKKEG
-405 TDNEYEGEDDIK
+405 SDNEYEGEDDIK
-417 EDLELGNQIVALIEK
+417 EDLELGNQIVSLIEK
-432 DVNDLYLRKK
+432 DVNDLYLRKL
-442 IEQVK
+442 IEQIK
-447 IDQINAITYIFQ
+447 IDQINAITYVFQ
-459 NDKDTHEVTLKI
+459 NDKETHEVTLKI
-471 VKDELYCSDG
+471 LNDELYCSDN

-488 IQNFSV
+488 IKHFSV

>member
-1 MTNYHFLVIHI
+1 MFQIDKCV
-12 LFLIRIIK
+12 
-20 IFLILVF
+20 
-27 EIEKA
+27 
-32 IIDLNFDDDV
+32 IDLNFDDDV
-42 MRLEYPMQSPI
+42 MRLEYPMESPVP
-53 TFTLGEKF
+53 FTLGEKF
-61 LQEKLN
+61 LQEKLI
-67 FNFIIMSEL
+67 FNFIIMTEL
-76 GNKYKKL
+76 GNKYKKI
-83 AKGDIELQSKYFLE
+83 AKGDVELQSKYFLE
-97 KKTIFEKWIYMTPYQ
+97 KKTIFEKWIYITPFK
-112 SQIEELGIKGETLK
+112 SQIEEFGLKGDLLK
-126 NELNSGKIN
+126 NEINNGKIN

-143 LEEYK
+143 PEEYK
-148 TKLLLYQKENQNVK
+148 TKLLLYQKDNQNA
-162 NSDSDLNN
+162 NNNDINN
-170 NNMKKNFNY
+170 NNRKNFNF
-179 NLKDNENNRNIQFDD
+179 NLKDGENNRNIQFDD

-215 LNQLIDDD
+215 IEQLIDDD

-231 IEDNYQKI
+231 IENNYQKI
-239 LPKDPVKLKQM
+239 LPKDPAKLKQI

-255 KKFINLSNIYNEVLY
+255 KKFINLSNTYNEVLY

-278 IREETKKFY
+278 IQKKKKKFY

-302 ELKKQNYQLK
+302 DLKKQNYQLK

-350 IENPDIEILS
+350 TENPDIEILS

-381 EDKNLV
+381 DDKNLV
-387 KNMLNINS
+387 KNMLNINT
-395 NEDENKKDLG
+395 NDDENKKDLG

-447 IDQINAITYIFQ
+447 IDQINAITYVFQ
-459 NDKDTHEVTLKI
+459 NDKETHEVTLKI
-471 VKDELYCSDG
+471 EKDELYCNDG

-488 IQNFSV
+488 INNFSV

>member
-1 MTNYHFLVIHI
+1 MFQIDKCV
-12 LFLIRIIK
+12 
-20 IFLILVF
+20 
-27 EIEKA
+27 
-32 IIDLNFDDDV
+32 IDLNFDDDV
-42 MRLEYPMQSPI
+42 MRLEYPMESPVP
-53 TFTLGEKF
+53 FTLGEKF
-61 LQEKLN
+61 LQEKLI
-67 FNFIIMSEL
+67 FNFIIMTEL
-76 GNKYKKL
+76 GNKYKKI
-83 AKGDIELQSKYFLE
+83 AKGDVELQSKYFLE
-97 KKTIFEKWIYMTPYQ
+97 KKTIFEKWIYITPFK
-112 SQIEELGIKGETLK
+112 SQIEEFGLKGDLLK
-126 NELNSGKIN
+126 NEINNGKIN

-143 LEEYK
+143 PEEYK
-148 TKLLLYQKENQNVK
+148 TKLLLYQKDNQNA
-162 NSDSDLNN
+162 NNNDINN
-170 NNMKKNFNY
+170 NNRKNFNF
-179 NLKDNENNRNIQFDD
+179 NLKDGENNRNIQFDD

-215 LNQLIDDD
+215 IEQLIDDD

-231 IEDNYQKI
+231 IENNYQQI
-239 LPKDPVKLKQM
+239 LPKDPAKLKQI

-255 KKFINLSNIYNEVLY
+255 KKFINLSNTYNEVLY

-302 ELKKQNYQLK
+302 DLKKQNYQLK

-342 LGLEDTKK
+342 LGLEDTKRT
-350 IENPDIEILS
+350 ENPDIEILS

-381 EDKNLV
+381 DDKNLV
-387 KNMLNINS
+387 KNMLNINT
-395 NEDENKKDLG
+395 NDDENKKDLG

-447 IDQINAITYIFQ
+447 IDQINAITYVFQ
-459 NDKDTHEVTLKI
+459 NDKETHEVTLKI
-471 VKDELYCSDG
+471 EKDELYCNDG

-488 IQNFSV
+488 INNFSV

>member
-1 MTNYHFLVIHI
+1 MFQIDKCV
-12 LFLIRIIK
+12 
-20 IFLILVF
+20 
-27 EIEKA
+27 
-32 IIDLNFDDDV
+32 IDLNFDDDV
-42 MRLEYPMQSPI
+42 MRLEYPMESPVP
-53 TFTLGEKF
+53 FTLGEQF
-61 LQEKLN
+61 LQEKLI
-67 FNFIIMSEL
+67 FNFIIMTEL
-76 GNKYKKL
+76 GNKYKKI
-83 AKGDIELQSKYFLE
+83 AKGDVELQSKYFLE
-97 KKTIFEKWIYMTPYQ
+97 KKTIFEKWIYITPFK
-112 SQIEELGIKGETLK
+112 SQIEEFGLKGDLLK
-126 NELNSGKIN
+126 NEINNGKIN

-143 LEEYK
+143 PEEYK
-148 TKLLLYQKENQNVK
+148 TKLLLYQKDNQNA
-162 NSDSDLNN
+162 NNNDINN
-170 NNMKKNFNY
+170 NNRKNFNF
-179 NLKDNENNRNIQFDD
+179 NLKDGENNRNIQFDD

-215 LNQLIDDD
+215 IEQLIDDD

-231 IEDNYQKI
+231 IENNYQKI
-239 LPKDPVKLKQM
+239 LPKDPAKLKQI

-255 KKFINLSNIYNEVLY
+255 KKFINLSNTYNEVLY

-302 ELKKQNYQLK
+302 DLKKQNYQLK

-350 IENPDIEILS
+350 TENPDIEILS

-381 EDKNLV
+381 DDKNLV
-387 KNMLNINS
+387 KNMLNINT
-395 NEDENKKDLG
+395 NDDENKKDLG

-447 IDQINAITYIFQ
+447 IDQINAITYVFQ
-459 NDKDTHEVTLKI
+459 NDKETHEVTLKI
-471 VKDELYCSDG
+471 EKDELYCNDG

-488 IQNFSV
+488 INNFSV

>member
-1 MTNYHFLVIHI
+1 M
-12 LFLIRIIK
+12 
-20 IFLILVF
+20 
-27 EIEKA
+27 
-32 IIDLNFDDDV
+32 NFDDDV
-42 MRLEYPMQSPI
+42 MRLDYPMKSPVS
-53 TFTLGEKF
+53 FTLGEKF
-61 LQEKLN
+61 LQEKLV
-67 FNFIIMSEL
+67 FNFIIMSAL
-76 GNKYKKL
+76 GNKYKKI
-83 AKGDIELQSKYFLE
+83 AKGDIELQSKYFVD
-97 KKTIFEKWIYMTPYQ
+97 KKTTFEKWIYMTPYQ
-112 SQIEELGIKGETLK
+112 SQIEELGIQSDSTK
-126 NELNSGKIN
+126 NEVNNGKIN

-148 TKLLLYQKENQNVK
+148 TKLVLYQKDNQASNSNEK
-162 NSDSDLNN
+162 NNIR
-170 NNMKKNFNY
+170 KNYNF
-179 NLKDNENNRNIQFDD
+179 NLKDGENNRNVQFDD

-215 LNQLIDDD
+215 LEQLIDDD
-223 YIENLKQI
+223 YIEDLKQI
-231 IEDNYQKI
+231 IENNYQKI
-239 LPKDPVKLKQM
+239 LPKDPAKLKQM

-255 KKFINLSNIYNEVLY
+255 KKFINLSNTYNEVLY

-287 DDYKLLKKDIYNGRV
+287 DDYKLLKKDIFNGRV

-350 IENPDIEILS
+350 TENPDIEILS

-387 KNMLNINS
+387 KNMLNINT
-395 NEDENKKDLG
+395 NDDENKKDG
-405 TDNEYEGEDDIK
+405 TDNEYEGDDDIK

-447 IDQINAITYIFQ
+447 IDQINAITYVFQ

-471 VKDELYCSDG
+471 IKDELYCSDG

-488 IQNFSV
+488 IKNFSA